1 VRFTLVAFHA
11 HPDDESLLMGG
22 TIARAAAE
30 GHRVVLVT
38 ATDGAAGLA
47 SSTMGTRAELGRRRL
62 AELEVAAETLGAA
75 RVVHLGFPDS
85 AFPDVPVPEARDA
98 LMRVL
103 EQESADVLTGY
114 DPSGGYGH
122 PDHVHVHRVAR
133 AAAGATGVRLLE
145 VTVDRR
151 LLVAGAQVVHR
162 VPGAPPIDL
171 ARMKQAYLPRAEITH
186 RVDVRAYVDQKAAAL
201 TAHESQ
207 QSGGPG
213 FRTVTLLRGLPP
225 PVRRFVLGR
234 EWFRDVEREPTRRKS
249 DDVFDSLRGRS
260 DAT

>member
-1 VRFTLVAFHA
+1 MPFTLVAFHA

-47 SSTMGTRAELGRRRL
+47 STAMGARADLGRRRL
-62 AELEVAAETLGAA
+62 AELEVAAEALGAA
-75 RVVHLGFPDS
+75 RVVHLGFPDGDFS
-85 AFPDVPVPEARDA
+85 DVPVDEAAEA
-98 LMRVL
+98 LTRVL

-122 PDHVHVHRVAR
+122 PDHVQVHRVAR
-133 AAAGATGVRLLE
+133 AAAAGSGVRLLE
-145 VTVDRR
+145 ATVERR
-151 LLVAGAQVVHR
+151 LIVAGAQVVHR

-186 RVDVRAYVDQKAAAL
+186 RVDVRAYVDRKVTAL
-201 TAHESQ
+201 AAHESQ

-213 FRTVTLLRGLPP
+213 FRTVTLLRRLPD

-234 EWFRDVEREPTRRKS
+234 EWFREVGRDASEPAS
-249 DDVFDSLRGRS
+249 DDVFDGVR
-260 DAT
+260 

>member
-1 VRFTLVAFHA
+1 MPFTLVSLHA

-47 SSTMGTRAELGRRRL
+47 STARGTRADLGRRRL
-62 AELEVAAETLGAA
+62 AELDVAAEALGAA
-75 RVVHLGFPDS
+75 RVVHLGFPDGRFS
-85 AFPDVPVPEARDA
+85 DVPVADA
-98 LMRVL
+98 GAALARVL

-133 AAAGATGVRLLE
+133 AAATETGVRLLE

-151 LLVAGAQVVHR
+151 LIVAGAQVVHR

-186 RVDVRAYVDQKAAAL
+186 RVDVRPYVDRKVAAL
-201 TAHESQ
+201 AAHESQ

-213 FRTVTLLRGLPP
+213 FRTVTLLHRLPG

-234 EWFRDVEREPTRRKS
+234 EWFRDVDGDPSGPLS
-249 DDVFDSLRGRS
+249 DDVFDSLR
-260 DAT
+260 

>member
-1 VRFTLVAFHA
+1 
-11 HPDDESLLMGG
+11 MGG

-62 AELEVAAETLGAA
+62 AELEVAAEALGAA
-75 RVVHLGFPDS
+75 RVVHLGFPDG
-85 AFPDVPVPEARDA
+85 AFSDVPVSEAGDA
-98 LMRVL
+98 LTRVL

-133 AAAGATGVRLLE
+133 ATAEVTGVRLLE

-151 LLVAGAQVVHR
+151 LIVAGAQVVHR
-162 VPGAPPIDL
+162 VPGAPPIDR
-171 ARMKQAYLPRAEITH
+171 ARMTQAYQPPAEITH
-186 RVDVRAYVDQKAAAL
+186 RVDVRAYVHRKVAAL
-201 TAHESQ
+201 AAHESQ

-213 FRTVTLLRGLPP
+213 FRTVTLLRRLPA
-225 PVRRFVLGR
+225 PVRRLVLGR
-234 EWFRDVEREPTRRKS
+234 EWFRDVERDPSDQVS
-249 DDVFDSLRGRS
+249 DDVFDSLR
-260 DAT
+260 